1 MSAHAAL
8 LRQELSARNSAY
20 AASQCL
26 PHVLSYGE
34 MPVVVYEPFPEAI
47 RHGNFLDTTYSAILS
62 HPEWSRRLGKVHS
75 EAARSLPRADRS

>member
-1 MSAHAAL
+1 VSAHAAL